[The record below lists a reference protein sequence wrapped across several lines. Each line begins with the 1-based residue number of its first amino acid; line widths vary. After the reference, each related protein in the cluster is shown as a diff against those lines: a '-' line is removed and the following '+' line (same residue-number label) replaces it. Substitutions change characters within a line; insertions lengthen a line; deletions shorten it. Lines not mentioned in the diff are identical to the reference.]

1 MIRRFSLAT
10 ITALSLALLVALPA
24 SAGGWASASV
34 HKGAPT
40 DDGGSSVGI
49 TLLQHGVTPVDW
61 GEVGITAVN
70 ASTGERLTFSGTP
83 KLSDGRWTTWIE
95 LPAGS
100 WNLAVTHSGL
110 QVGSEEGLSLT
121 VGAPRAATTAG
132 AATAQAMSP
141 ALMLIA
147 GLVLVMVTGV
157 GAGALLLRRRTR
169 VAAPA
174 TQEGMVRT

>member
-1 MIRRFSLAT
+1 MIRRFLLAS

-24 SAGGWASASV
+24 AAGGWASASLQ
-34 HKGAPT
+34 KGAPT

-70 ASTGERLTFSGTP
+70 ASSGERLTFSGTP
-83 KLSDGRWTTWIE
+83 RLSDGRWTTWIE
-95 LPAGS
+95 LPPGS
-100 WNLAVTHSGL
+100 WNLAVTHTDL

-121 VGAPRAATTAG
+121 VGAPAATTSAG
-132 AATAQAMSP
+132 ATAAQASP
-141 ALMLIA
+141 VLMLIA
-147 GLVLVMVTGV
+147 GLMLVLVT
-157 GAGALLLRRRTR
+157 GAGAGFLVLRRRMR

-174 TQEGMVRT
+174 THEAVAGG